1 MRKASADN
9 LSVTHIY
16 CSNSK
21 YTLDLP
27 KQIYYFSITILFFF
41 FGERV
46 IDWCSGKISPRCRFN
61 VFLPNEYFKP
71 RKIIWRLFSEWI
83 YLMEDISMM
92 TSEICYH
99 YIIVE
104 QLKTLLFFFII
115 SCLCKC
121 VDTFTPYGYV
131 IAFYLKCNVRRRIR

>member
-41 FGERV
+41 LESESLIGVVERFLHAVDSMFFYLMNISNHAKLFGA
-46 IDWCSGKISPRCRFN
+46 CS
-61 VFLPNEYFKP
+61 VNEY
-71 RKIIWRLFSEWI
+71 ISWRT
-83 YLMEDISMM
+83 Y
-92 TSEICYH
+92 
-99 YIIVE
+99 
-104 QLKTLLFFFII
+104 
-115 SCLCKC
+115 
-121 VDTFTPYGYV
+121 
-131 IAFYLKCNVRRRIR
+131 R